1 MFTNST
7 VLINVCIQTACAFI
21 PMKKWRLSC
30 LKAAVYSPY
39 SVRSIRKVKI
49 HDFYFQGEKKHS
61 GVQQTNC
68 CMDVLLISH
77 SHVRFLGDYGIA
89 RESQICVLL
98 TVCQV
103 DIHSLL

>member
-1 MFTNST
+1 
-7 VLINVCIQTACAFI
+7 
-21 PMKKWRLSC
+21 MKKWRLSC